1 MIEGSLGILVILG
14 LICAVAII
22 GLLVWFLV
30 RFIGLLDNVRYLAD
44 VAQAENPKVPYRQTN
59 SIVTILVIIAVVF
72 PSFITL
78 GVFIFNITSIF
89 ALGGALDTALDPSA
103 TVN

>member
-22 GLLVWFLV
+22 GLFVWFLV
-30 RFIGLLDNVRYLAD
+30 RFIGLMDNVRYLAE
-44 VAQAENPKVPYRQTN
+44 VAQSEKPKVPYRQT
-59 SIVTILVIIAVVF
+59 SSMVTILVIIAVVF
-72 PSFITL
+72 PSFIML

-89 ALGGALDTALDPSA
+89 ALGNALDTALDPSA

>member
-1 MIEGSLGILVILG
+1 MIEGNLGLLVILG

-30 RFIGLLDNVRYLAD
+30 RSIGLMDNVRYLAD
-44 VAQAENPKVPYRQTN
+44 VAQAENPDVPYRQTN
-59 SIVTILVIIAVVF
+59 SIVTIMVIIAVVF
-72 PSFITL
+72 PSLITL

-89 ALGGALDTALDPSA
+89 ALGNALDTALDPSA